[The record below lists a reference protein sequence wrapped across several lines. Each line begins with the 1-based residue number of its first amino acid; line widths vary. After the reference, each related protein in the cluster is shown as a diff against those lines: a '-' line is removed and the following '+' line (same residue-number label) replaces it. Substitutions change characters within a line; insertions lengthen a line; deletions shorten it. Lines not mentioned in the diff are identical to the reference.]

1 MYYNGEQIRQAKQM
15 TAIAFLKQYRPGE
28 LVRCGVGEYQL
39 HSHDSFKISEQTSL
53 WHWKSRDIGGKSA
66 LDYLVRVEGLP
77 FTQAV
82 QILSEQTDMPV
93 PAYLTAIKTPQ
104 PKAFA
109 LPEAAPDNRQV
120 FAYLA
125 KRGIATVVIKACIR
139 AGILYES
146 ANYHNAVFVGKD
158 EAGAA
163 RYAFLRGTY
172 TRGKHF
178 KAEVSGSDKR
188 FCFLL
193 PPKGETNRLAVYEAA
208 IETLAHLTLEGTSD
222 KWRLS
227 LGGIYAPK
235 EGEQSRSFSFKK
247 PPALD
252 DFLKR
257 HPEIEEIEI
266 CTNNDFAGRW
276 AAEHIEKAYQ
286 GKYRIVKNLPEKEG
300 CDYADMAKERYEERA
315 VHQRAACSR

>member
-1 MYYNGEQIRQAKQM
+1 MPGVTEEQIIAARQM
-15 TAIAFLKQYRPGE
+15 TAIEFLQRYRPGE
-28 LVRCGVGEYQL
+28 LVKADSRGEFQL
-39 HSHDSFKISEQTSL
+39 RAHGSFKINGETSKF
-53 WHWKSRDIGGKSA
+53 HWKSRDVGGKSA
-66 LDYLVRVEGLP
+66 LDYLVKVEGMPFVDAVLDLCEESPSYIPPSSQPEQEKEFVLP
-77 FTQAV
+77 
-82 QILSEQTDMPV
+82 
-93 PAYLTAIKTPQ
+93 PAANS
-104 PKAFA
+104 
-109 LPEAAPDNRQV
+109 NRRA
-120 FAYLA
+120 FAYLM
-125 KRGIATVVIKACIR
+125 KRGIDRKVIEACIR

-146 ANYHNAVFVGKD
+146 ADYHNAVFVGKD

-172 TRGKHF
+172 IRGKPF

-193 PPKGETNRLAVYEAA
+193 PPKRETNRLAVYEAA

-235 EGEQSRSFSFKK
+235 EGEQSRSFSFKT

-257 HPEIEEIEI
+257 HPEVAEIEI

-276 AAEHIEKAYQ
+276 AAEHIEKAYLE
-286 GKYRIVKNLPEKEG
+286 KYRIVKNLPEKEG
-300 CDYADMAKERYEERA
+300 CDYADMAKEKYEKRA
-315 VHQRAACSR
+315 VYQRAACSR